1 MNDKDTNRVLAIMD
15 EINTVP
21 RQSNHLEK
29 IHPWI
34 MDWGRRQGFDVKTD
48 SAQNILITVPAT
60 PGYEKSPTIVLQGHM
75 DMVCEKR
82 SDVEHDFRKDPVIS
96 WRDGD
101 WLRAKGTSLGADNAI
116 ALALFFDLATD
127 PEAEHPKLEILVTA
141 DEETGLV
148 GAQNM
153 EAGFL
158 TGTVLMNL
166 DSEDEGVFTIGCAGG
181 MDTNLN

>member
-1 MNDKDTNRVLAIMD
+1 
-15 EINTVP
+15 
-21 RQSNHLEK
+21 
-29 IHPWI
+29 
-34 MDWGRRQGFDVKTD
+34 
-48 SAQNILITVPAT
+48 
-60 PGYEKSPTIVLQGHM
+60 M

-82 SDVEHDFRKDPVIS
+82 PDVEHDFRKDPVIS

-148 GAQNM
+148 GAQNL

-181 MDTNLN
+181 MDTNLNLPVVTEPVPAIRDSSVGSRRSGRRSFRDRDTCRQGERQCPDAQRLERDTRSGSRGEGGRTSGGDGP